1 MTSRPA
7 ASPWLPSSNALPDL
21 AHSSAHIYF
30 GGAPR
35 FTYCY
40 APASDLHTIRI
51 DARRFGA
58 AIAITDD
65 AEAWRLVAD
74 LEFVARELRRRLDLP
89 AAPAP
94 SQP

>member
-1 MTSRPA
+1 MTAHPA
-7 ASPWLPSSNALPDL
+7 AADGLPDL
-21 AHSSAHIYF
+21 PHSSAHIYL

-40 APASDLHTIRI
+40 APATSTHTIRI

-58 AIAITDD
+58 AIAITTAD
-65 AEAWRLVAD
+65 EAALLVAD

-89 AAPAP
+89 STPSP